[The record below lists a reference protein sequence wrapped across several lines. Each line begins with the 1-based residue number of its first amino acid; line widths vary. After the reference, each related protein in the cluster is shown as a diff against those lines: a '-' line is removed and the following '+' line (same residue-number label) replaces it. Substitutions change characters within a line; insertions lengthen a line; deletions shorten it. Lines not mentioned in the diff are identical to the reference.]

1 MKSVI
6 KPWNN
11 GGSLTA
17 TYEGS
22 GDGTAIFESDSY
34 EGIDRE
40 TEVHFVGAGTVVSR
54 KVRQE
59 GVRQPVRLAGGGI
72 LRLSNGGRFGV
83 LKEGGV
89 VPPTPPTPVETYTRL
104 TYIECTGEQYINT
117 GYIVHE
123 DDVIEM
129 MYISTSTTSTDKAL
143 YGCYDDNGN
152 LWFSL
157 YSNTGYVRFGSS
169 ASASITNARMT
180 YKLTMK
186 KSSVVLDSGNN
197 ATPNFVELPQVPL
210 YLFARNNKS
219 TGVGMYGYCRCMS
232 FSIKNG
238 SGELVRDMWPC
249 KRDSDGAIGMI
260 DLVSGQFYANEGS
273 GDDFVAGG
281 EARMGEGYEAI
292 PYVTFS
298 KNKLYDLGIVNN
310 TYTIEVMFARSEK
323 SATPYLYGCIT
334 SPHTATVSA
343 YLSSGGSWRFG
354 SSYKGLN
361 TNNTFINRVVI
372 ANGTTNINFT
382 AGTFTKSTF
391 TTPDTVVLGGYRAA
405 SGSLTKNYQGKVYYI
420 RISEDEE
427 PIIDYLPCKRL
438 SDEVEGF
445 WDCVSQTFIEPL

>member
-1 MKSVI
+1 MAELVKSWQDGGSITASYDGVGSGNIIITSDENKADERSMEVSVI
-6 KPWNN
+6 DN
-11 GGSLTA
+11 
-17 TYEGS
+17 
-22 GDGTAIFESDSY
+22 
-34 EGIDRE
+34 
-40 TEVHFVGAGTVVSR
+40 SR
-54 KVRQE
+54 KVIVVRP
-59 GVRQPVRLAGGGI
+59 VRQAAGQT
-72 LRLSNGGRFGV
+72 SQ
-83 LKEGGV
+83 
-89 VPPTPPTPVETYTRL
+89 ETYTRL
-104 TYIECTGEQYINT
+104 TYIECNGQQYINT
-117 GYIVHE
+117 GYVVQE

-152 LWFSL
+152 IWFSI

-186 KSSVVLDSGNN
+186 KSSVVLDSGGK
-197 ATPNFVELPQVPL
+197 AAPDFVGLPQIPL

-232 FSIKNG
+232 FSIKSG

-273 GDDFVAGG
+273 GEDFIAGG

-292 PYVTFS
+292 PYVTF
-298 KNKLYDLGIVNN
+298 KKDILYDLGIVDN

-323 SATPYLYGCIT
+323 SATPYLYGCVT

-343 YLSSGGSWRFG
+343 YLSSGGAWRFG
-354 SSYKGLN
+354 SSYKGLS
-361 TNNTFINRVVI
+361 TNNTFINRVI
-372 ANGTTNINFT
+372 ISNGSSNFNFT

-391 TTPDTVVLGGYRAA
+391 TTPDTVVLGGYRTA

-420 RISEDEE
+420 RISAGTT
-427 PIIDYLPCKRL
+427 PIIDYLPCRRI
-438 SDEVEGF
+438 SDGEEGF
-445 WDCVSQTFIEPL
+445 WDCVTQSFVEPIE